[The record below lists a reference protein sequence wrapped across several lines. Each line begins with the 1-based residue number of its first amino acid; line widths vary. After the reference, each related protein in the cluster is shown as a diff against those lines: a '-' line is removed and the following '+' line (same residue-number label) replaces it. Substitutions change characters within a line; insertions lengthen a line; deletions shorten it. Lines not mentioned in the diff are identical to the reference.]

1 MEVLVL
7 DGKEFV
13 KASKAAKELGY
24 ASDYVGQLC
33 RSGKITAHLVGRTW
47 YVNTLELSNHKTEKK
62 RNSRVKA
69 REYAKKTI
77 EEFRQ
82 KASVEKQNIYK
93 NIDISYEKDDTDLI
107 PKTRKLQVNF
117 QRVENSGIQDSSE
130 SPGFVLENKG
140 EVFLNEGNISVVD
153 ASEDAEDADAV
164 FLKPKI
170 IKTKKIPLRTAVLE
184 EKHEEIQELPST
196 KSFVEKLGIE
206 NEEISEENSE
216 VIDDVSGESEYFLES
231 SVSKAETQ
239 EDIVKSLWLPYL
251 LFSFLVLVSVVTS
264 MMLKLVY
271 IYQSESPFISDFHVV
286 ADVQGILTIIVELF

>member
-47 YVNTLELSNHKTEKK
+47 YVNKLELSNHKTEKK

-117 QRVENSGIQDSSE
+117 QHVENSGTEEFSE
-130 SPGFVLENKG
+130 SPSFVLENKG

-153 ASEDAEDADAV
+153 ATEDAEDADAV

-170 IKTKKIPLRTAVLE
+170 IKTKKMPLRPVVLE
-184 EKHEEIQELPST
+184 EKPEEIQELPQIR
-196 KSFVEKLGIE
+196 SFTEKLGIE
-206 NEEISEENSE
+206 NEEILEENSE
-216 VIDDVSGESEYFLES
+216 VIDDISENSEYLPES
-231 SVSKAETQ
+231 SVFEAQTQ
-239 EDIVKSLWLPYL
+239 EYVVKSSWLPYF
-251 LFSFLVLVSVVTS
+251 LFSFLVFVVVVISMVS
-264 MMLKLVY
+264 KLVY
-271 IYQSESPFISDFHVV
+271 VYQSESPFISDFYIAV
-286 ADVQGILTIIVELF
+286 DIQGTLSIIIQLF